1 MHEENTV
8 LKQWNEDLKKKL
20 EESYKNNLVEIQKRK
35 SQLLN
40 RSSISQANVNFPS
53 SAQKKKFDTPARAI
67 REAQNPDI

>member
-1 MHEENTV
+1 VHEENTV